1 MTHAL
6 VLLCGGLSTRM
17 GTNKAFLPFGEYT
30 LMEYQVR
37 RFRPNFKKIY
47 LSVPKMT
54 DFWMQLAAR
63 LDCTAIPDRVE
74 KIGPLGGLYS
84 CLSAVTEDLLFFTPV
99 DAPFTSINAALTVC
113 RTLEQSIEAEQ
124 SKYACVLKH
133 PTRGMQPLSAA
144 YAKSCLPVIEHMI
157 QAENYRLRQLLTP
170 EHTIIADILVPQEHF
185 YNMNDMP
192 SYYHALQMLAEK
204 QPALFPPEYTE
215 RITAHKQVIPYVSF
229 SAKSGTGK
237 TTYLEKLVACLKERG
252 LRIALIKHDAHGFEL
267 DQPGKDSYRL
277 REAGVD
283 TMILSGPD
291 QTVQIS
297 RHTAGEP
304 SLKQLLSSIHGVDL
318 ILIEGYKFGAQPKI
332 QLLRKGY
339 SETPVGNPENT
350 IAYVADFPYDPV
362 PSDLP
367 VFDLN
372 DPQDLAEYLVSSF
385 GFK

>member
-1 MTHAL
+1 MSYAL

-37 RFRPNFKKIY
+37 RFRPNFEKIY

-63 LDCTAIPDRVE
+63 LDCTAIPDCVE

-84 CLSAVTEDLLFFTPV
+84 CLSAVTEELLFFTPV
-99 DAPFTSINAALTVC
+99 DAPFTGTNAALAVC
-113 RTLEQSIEAEQ
+113 RTLEQAIETNP

-144 YAKSCLPVIEHMI
+144 YAKTCLPVIEHMI
-157 QAENYRLRQLLTP
+157 HAENYRLRQLLTP
-170 EHTIIADILVPQEHF
+170 EHTVISDILVPQEHF

-204 QPALFPPEYTE
+204 QPALFPPDF
-215 RITAHKQVIPYVSF
+215 ISQSDQPIPYVSF

-237 TTYLEKLVACLKERG
+237 TTYLEKLVACLKEKG

-304 SLKQLLSSIHGVDL
+304 SLKQLLSSIQGVDL

-367 VFDLN
+367 VFALN

-385 GFK
+385 GLK

>member
-37 RFRPNFKKIY
+37 RFRPNFEKIY

-63 LDCTAIPDRVE
+63 LNCTAIPDCVE

-84 CLSAVTEDLLFFTPV
+84 CLSAVTEELLFFTPV
-99 DAPFTSINAALTVC
+99 DAPFTSTNAAITIC
-113 RTLEQSIEAEQ
+113 QTLEQAIETNP

-144 YAKSCLPVIEHMI
+144 YAKTCLPVIEHMI
-157 QAENYRLRQLLTP
+157 QSENYRLRQLLTP
-170 EHTIIADILVPQEHF
+170 EHTVISDILVPQEHF

-204 QPALFPPEYTE
+204 QPALFPPDF
-215 RITAHKQVIPYVSF
+215 ISQSDQPIPYVSF

-237 TTYLEKLVACLKERG
+237 TTYLEKLVACLKEKG

-304 SLKQLLSSIHGVDL
+304 SLKQLLSSMQGVDL

-350 IAYVADFPYDPV
+350 IAYVADFPYEPTQNH
-362 PSDLP
+362 LP

-372 DPQDLAEYLVSSF
+372 EPLELVEYLTSLYT
-385 GFK
+385 

>member
-1 MTHAL
+1 MSYAL

-37 RFRPNFKKIY
+37 RFRPNFEKIY

-63 LDCTAIPDRVE
+63 LDCTAIPDCVE

-84 CLSAVTEDLLFFTPV
+84 CLSAVTEELLFFTPV
-99 DAPFTSINAALTVC
+99 DAPFTSTNAALAVC
-113 RTLEQSIEAEQ
+113 QTLEQAIEMNP

-133 PTRGMQPLSAA
+133 PIRGMQPLSAA
-144 YAKSCLPVIEHMI
+144 YAKTCLPVIEHMI

-170 EHTIIADILVPQEHF
+170 EHTVISDILVPQEHF

-204 QPALFPPEYTE
+204 QPALFPPDF
-215 RITAHKQVIPYVSF
+215 ISQSDQPIPYVSF

-277 REAGVD
+277 RKAGVD
-283 TMILSGPD
+283 TMILCGPD
-291 QTVQIS
+291 QTA
-297 RHTAGEP
+297 RLENHTAGEP
-304 SLKQLLSSIHGVDL
+304 SLHRLISSVEGVDL

-372 DPQDLAEYLVSSF
+372 DPQNLAEYLVSSF
-385 GFK
+385 GLK

>member
-37 RFRPNFKKIY
+37 RFRPNFEKIY

-63 LDCTAIPDRVE
+63 LNCTAIPDCVE

-84 CLSAVTEDLLFFTPV
+84 CLSAVTEELLFFTPV
-99 DAPFTSINAALTVC
+99 DAPFTSTNAALTIC
-113 RTLEQSIEAEQ
+113 QTLEQAIETNP

-144 YAKSCLPVIEHMI
+144 YAKTCLPVIEHMI
-157 QAENYRLRQLLTP
+157 QAENYRLRQFLTP
-170 EHTIIADILVPQEHF
+170 EHTVISDILVPQEHF

-204 QPALFPPEYTE
+204 QPALFPPDF
-215 RITAHKQVIPYVSF
+215 ISQSDQPIPYVSF

-237 TTYLEKLVACLKERG
+237 TTYLEKLVACLKEKG

-277 REAGVD
+277 RKAGVD
-283 TMILSGPD
+283 TIILSGPD

-304 SLKQLLSSIHGVDL
+304 SLKQLLSSIQGVDL

-367 VFDLN
+367 VFALN

-385 GFK
+385 GLK

>member
-37 RFRPNFKKIY
+37 RFRPNFEKIY

-63 LDCTAIPDRVE
+63 LNCTAIPDCVE

-84 CLSAVTEDLLFFTPV
+84 CLSAVTEELLFFTPV
-99 DAPFTSINAALTVC
+99 DAPFTSTNAALTIC
-113 RTLEQSIEAEQ
+113 QTLEQAIETNP

-144 YAKSCLPVIEHMI
+144 YAKTCLPVIEHMI

-170 EHTIIADILVPQEHF
+170 EHTVISDILVPQEHF

-204 QPALFPPEYTE
+204 QPALFPPDF
-215 RITAHKQVIPYVSF
+215 ISQSDQPIPYVSF

-237 TTYLEKLVACLKERG
+237 TTYLEKLVACLKEKG

-304 SLKQLLSSIHGVDL
+304 SLKQLLSSIQGVDL

-362 PSDLP
+362 PSALP

-385 GFK
+385 GLK

>member
-1 MTHAL
+1 MSYAL

-37 RFRPNFKKIY
+37 RFRPNFEKIY

-63 LDCTAIPDRVE
+63 LDCTAIPDCVE

-84 CLSAVTEDLLFFTPV
+84 CLSAVTEELLFFTPV
-99 DAPFTSINAALTVC
+99 DAPFTGTNAALAVC
-113 RTLEQSIEAEQ
+113 RTLEQAIETNP

-144 YAKSCLPVIEHMI
+144 YAKTCLPVIEHMI
-157 QAENYRLRQLLTP
+157 HAENYRLRQLLTP
-170 EHTIIADILVPQEHF
+170 EHTVISDILVPQEHF

-204 QPALFPPEYTE
+204 QPALFPPDF
-215 RITAHKQVIPYVSF
+215 ISQSDQPIPYVSF

-304 SLKQLLSSIHGVDL
+304 SLKQLLSSIQGVDL

-339 SETPVGNPENT
+339 SKAPVGNPENT
-350 IAYVADFPYDPV
+350 IAYIADFPYDPV

-367 VFDLN
+367 VFALN

-385 GFK
+385 GLK

>member
-30 LMEYQVR
+30 LIEYQVR
-37 RFRPNFKKIY
+37 RFRPNFEKIY

-54 DFWMQLAAR
+54 DFWRTLAEK
-63 LDCTAIPDRVE
+63 LDCQAISDRIE

-84 CLSAVTEDLLFFTPV
+84 CLSAVSEDLLFFTPV
-99 DAPFTSINAALTVC
+99 DAPFTSTDAALTLC
-113 RTLEQSIEAEQ
+113 QILEQSIDTDLV
-124 SKYACVLKH
+124 KYACVLEH
-133 PTRGMQPLSAA
+133 PTRGKQPLSAA
-144 YAKSCLPVIEHMI
+144 YAKTCLPNIERMVRE
-157 QAENYRLRQLLTP
+157 ENYRLRQLLTP

-204 QPALFPPEYTE
+204 QPALFPADFVPKTE
-215 RITAHKQVIPYVSF
+215 QTTPYVSF

-237 TTYLEKLVACLKERG
+237 TTYLEKLIAYLKEKG
-252 LRIALIKHDAHGFEL
+252 LRIALIKHDAHGFEI

-277 REAGVD
+277 RKAGVD
-283 TMILSGPD
+283 TMILSGPE
-291 QTVQIS
+291 QTVQMQT
-297 RHTAGEP
+297 HAAGEP
-304 SLKQLLSSIHGVDL
+304 SLKQLLSKIHDVDL
-318 ILIEGYKFGAQPKI
+318 ILIEGYKFGSQMKI

-339 SETPVGNPENT
+339 NETPVGNLENT
-350 IAYVADFPYDPV
+350 IAYVADFPCEPT
-362 PSDLP
+362 PENLP

-372 DPQDLAEYLVSSF
+372 EPTDLANFLISQYI
-385 GFK
+385 

>member
-1 MTHAL
+1 MSYAL

-17 GTNKAFLPFGEYT
+17 STNKAFLPFGEYT

-37 RFRPNFKKIY
+37 RFRPNFEKIY

-63 LDCTAIPDRVE
+63 LDCTAIPDCVE

-84 CLSAVTEDLLFFTPV
+84 CLSAVTEELLFFTPV
-99 DAPFTSINAALTVC
+99 DAPFTGTNAALAVC
-113 RTLEQSIEAEQ
+113 RTLEQAIETNP

-144 YAKSCLPVIEHMI
+144 YAKTCLPVIEHMI
-157 QAENYRLRQLLTP
+157 HAENYRLRQLLTP
-170 EHTIIADILVPQEHF
+170 EHTVISDILVPQEHF

-204 QPALFPPEYTE
+204 QPALFPPDF
-215 RITAHKQVIPYVSF
+215 ISQSDQPIPYVSF

-237 TTYLEKLVACLKERG
+237 TTYLEKLVACLKEKG

-277 REAGVD
+277 RKAGVD
-283 TMILSGPD
+283 TMILCGPD
-291 QTVQIS
+291 QTA
-297 RHTAGEP
+297 RLENHTAGEP
-304 SLKQLLSSIHGVDL
+304 SLHRLISSVEGVDL

-367 VFDLN
+367 VFALN

-385 GFK
+385 GLK

>member
-1 MTHAL
+1 MSYAL
-6 VLLCGGLSTRM
+6 ILLCGGLSTRM

-37 RFRPNFKKIY
+37 RFRPYFEKIY

-54 DFWMQLAAR
+54 DSWMQFAAR

-99 DAPFTSINAALTVC
+99 DAPFTSTNAALTIC
-113 RTLEQSIEAEQ
+113 QTLEQAIETNP

-144 YAKSCLPVIEHMI
+144 YAKTCLPVIEHMI

-170 EHTIIADILVPQEHF
+170 EHTVISDILVPQEHF

-204 QPALFPPEYTE
+204 QPALFPPDF
-215 RITAHKQVIPYVSF
+215 ISQSDQPIPYVSF

-277 REAGVD
+277 RKSGVD

-304 SLKQLLSSIHGVDL
+304 SLKQLLSSIQGVDL

-367 VFDLN
+367 VFALN
-372 DPQDLAEYLVSSF
+372 DPQNLAEYLVSSF
-385 GFK
+385 GLK

>member
-1 MTHAL
+1 MTYAL

-30 LMEYQVR
+30 LIEYQVR
-37 RFRPNFKKIY
+37 RFRPYFEKIY
-47 LSVPKMT
+47 LSVPQMT
-54 DFWMQLAAR
+54 DFWMHLSAR
-63 LDCTAIPDRVE
+63 LDCTAIPDQVE

-84 CLSAVTEDLLFFTPV
+84 CLSTVTENLLFFTPV
-99 DAPFTSINAALTVC
+99 DAPFTNTDTAPALC
-113 RTLEQSIEAEQ
+113 QTLKQSIDTDPA
-124 SKYACVLKH
+124 KYACVLRH
-133 PTRGMQPLSAA
+133 PSRGIQPLSAA
-144 YAKSCLPVIEHMI
+144 YAKTCLPNIERMI

-170 EHTIIADILVPQEHF
+170 EHTIISDILVPQEHF

-204 QPALFPPEYTE
+204 QPALFPPDFISQSD
-215 RITAHKQVIPYVSF
+215 RQIPYVSF

-237 TTYLEKLVACLKERG
+237 TTYLEKLVACLKGKG

-304 SLKQLLSSIHGVDL
+304 SLKQLLSSIQGVDL
-318 ILIEGYKFGAQPKI
+318 ILIEGYKFGSQPKI

-350 IAYVADFPYDPV
+350 IAYVADFSYKPIPKN
-362 PSDLP
+362 LP

-372 DPQDLAEYLVSSF
+372 EPSEMAEYLISQF
-385 GFK
+385 I

>member
-37 RFRPNFKKIY
+37 RFRPNFEKIY

-63 LDCTAIPDRVE
+63 LNCTAIPDRVE

-84 CLSAVTEDLLFFTPV
+84 CLSAVTEELLFFTPV
-99 DAPFTSINAALTVC
+99 DAPFTSTNAALTIC
-113 RTLEQSIEAEQ
+113 QTLEQAIETNP

-144 YAKSCLPVIEHMI
+144 YAKTCLPVIEHMI

-170 EHTIIADILVPQEHF
+170 EHTVISDILVPQEHF

-204 QPALFPPEYTE
+204 QPALFPPDF
-215 RITAHKQVIPYVSF
+215 ISQSDQPIPYVSF

-304 SLKQLLSSIHGVDL
+304 SLKQLLSSIQGVDL

-367 VFDLN
+367 VFALN

-385 GFK
+385 GLK

>member
-1 MTHAL
+1 MSYAL
-6 VLLCGGLSTRM
+6 ILLCGGLSTRM

-37 RFRPNFKKIY
+37 RFRPYFEKIY

-54 DFWMQLAAR
+54 DSWMQFAAR

-99 DAPFTSINAALTVC
+99 DAPFTSTNAALTIC
-113 RTLEQSIEAEQ
+113 QTLEQAIETNP

-144 YAKSCLPVIEHMI
+144 YAKTCLPVIEHMI

-170 EHTIIADILVPQEHF
+170 EHTVISDILVPQEHF

-204 QPALFPPEYTE
+204 QPALFPPDF
-215 RITAHKQVIPYVSF
+215 ISQSDQPIPYVSF

-237 TTYLEKLVACLKERG
+237 TTYLEKLGACLKEKG

-277 REAGVD
+277 RKAGVD
-283 TMILSGPD
+283 TMILCGSD
-291 QTVQIS
+291 QTA
-297 RHTAGEP
+297 RLENHTAGEP
-304 SLKQLLSSIHGVDL
+304 SLHRLISSVEGVDL

-367 VFDLN
+367 VFALN

-385 GFK
+385 GLK

>member
-1 MTHAL
+1 MTYAL

-30 LMEYQVR
+30 LIEYQVR
-37 RFRPNFKKIY
+37 RFRPYFEKIY
-47 LSVPKMT
+47 LSVPQMT
-54 DFWMQLAAR
+54 DFWMHLSAR
-63 LDCTAIPDRVE
+63 LDCTAIPDQVE

-84 CLSAVTEDLLFFTPV
+84 CLSTVTENLLFFTPV
-99 DAPFTSINAALTVC
+99 DAPFTNTDAAPALC
-113 RTLEQSIEAEQ
+113 QTLKQSIDTDPA
-124 SKYACVLKH
+124 KCACVLRH
-133 PTRGMQPLSAA
+133 PSRGIQPLSAA
-144 YAKSCLPVIEHMI
+144 YAKTCLPNIERMI

-170 EHTIIADILVPQEHF
+170 EHTIISDILVPQEHF

-204 QPALFPPEYTE
+204 QPALFPPDF
-215 RITAHKQVIPYVSF
+215 ISQSDQPIPYISF

-237 TTYLEKLVACLKERG
+237 TTYLEKLVACLKEKG
-252 LRIALIKHDAHGFEL
+252 LRIALIKHDAHGFEI

-304 SLKQLLSSIHGVDL
+304 SLKQLLSSIQGVDL
-318 ILIEGYKFGAQPKI
+318 ILIEGYKFGSQPKI

-350 IAYVADFPYDPV
+350 IAYVADFSYKPIPKN
-362 PSDLP
+362 LP

-372 DPQDLAEYLVSSF
+372 EPSEMAEYLISRF
-385 GFK
+385 I

>member
-37 RFRPNFKKIY
+37 RFRPYFEKIY

-54 DFWMQLAAR
+54 DFWMHLAAR
-63 LDCTAIPDRVE
+63 LNCTAIPDRVE

-84 CLSAVTEDLLFFTPV
+84 CLSAVTEELLFFTPV
-99 DAPFTSINAALTVC
+99 DAPFTSTNAALTIC
-113 RTLEQSIEAEQ
+113 QTLEQTIETNP

-144 YAKSCLPVIEHMI
+144 YAKTCLPVIERMI

-170 EHTIIADILVPQEHF
+170 EHTVISDILVPQEHF

-204 QPALFPPEYTE
+204 QLALFPPDF
-215 RITAHKQVIPYVSF
+215 ISQSDQPIPYVSF

-237 TTYLEKLVACLKERG
+237 TTYLEKLVACLKEKG

-277 REAGVD
+277 RKAGVD
-283 TMILSGPD
+283 TIILCGPD
-291 QTVQIS
+291 QTA
-297 RHTAGEP
+297 RLENHTAGEP
-304 SLKQLLSSIHGVDL
+304 SLHQLISSVKNADL
-318 ILIEGYKFGAQPKI
+318 ILIEGYKFGSQPKI

-367 VFDLN
+367 VFALN

-385 GFK
+385 GLK